1 VFVPLLQDVLKQ
13 QKISIS
19 GTGYEIPKLT
29 RSAIRL
35 FTACTILLL
44 LRSPALAHD
53 IITTKL
59 TYSRDISRIFARR
72 CVSCHAA
79 NASIPLVSYQTA
91 RPWAVAIKEQV
102 LSRAMPPWGAVKGFG
117 DLSPDAALSQEEI
130 LIISAWVVG
139 GAPEGDPAT
148 LPKNNIAVPPA
159 PLGSFVPALQVSTK
173 TTLARPLRLAGLRPE
188 DSATS
193 ARITAQLPDG
203 RIEPLVWLYRYDAR
217 AQRTF
222 RFRTP
227 ISLPAGTVIESTAP
241 VRFMLETT
249 GHSEVTGTV
258 KETVLTTPRR

>member
-1 VFVPLLQDVLKQ
+1 M
-13 QKISIS
+13 
-19 GTGYEIPKLT
+19 
-29 RSAIRL
+29 
-35 FTACTILLL
+35 
-44 LRSPALAHD
+44 
-53 IITTKL
+53 
-59 TYSRDISRIFARR
+59 
-72 CVSCHAA
+72 SCHAA
-79 NASIPLVSYQTA
+79 NASIPLVSYQTV

-148 LPKNNIAVPPA
+148 LPKKNIAVLSA
-159 PLGSFVPALQVSTK
+159 PLGSFAPAVQVSTK

-188 DSATS
+188 NNSAS

-249 GHSEVTGTV
+249 DHSEVTGTV

>member
-1 VFVPLLQDVLKQ
+1 VFVPLLQDVSKQ

-29 RSAIRL
+29 RPVLRL
-35 FTACTILLL
+35 LTACTILFL
-44 LRSPALAHD
+44 LRSPAPAHD

-79 NASIPLVSYQTA
+79 NASIPLVSYETV

-148 LPKNNIAVPPA
+148 LPKNEIATPPA
-159 PLGSFVPALQVSTK
+159 ASGSLAAAVQVSNE
-173 TTLARPLRLAGLRPE
+173 TTLAKPLRLAALRPE
-188 DSATS
+188 SSVAS
-193 ARITAQLPDG
+193 ARITARLPDG

-217 AQRTF
+217 APRIF
-222 RFRTP
+222 RFRAP
-227 ISLPAGTVIESTAP
+227 ILLPAGTVVDSTSP
-241 VRFMLETT
+241 VRFALETT

>member
-1 VFVPLLQDVLKQ
+1 LFIPLLQDAANPKL
-13 QKISIS
+13 IS

-29 RSAIRL
+29 RLAIRI
-35 FTACTILLL
+35 FTACTILFL

-72 CVSCHAA
+72 CVSCHAG
-79 NASIPLVSYQTA
+79 NASIPLVSYETV

-102 LSRAMPPWGAVKGFG
+102 LSRAMPPWGAAKGFG
-117 DLSPDAALSQEEI
+117 DLSPDGALSQEEI

-148 LPKNNIAVPPA
+148 MPKNEIAMPPA
-159 PLGSFVPALQVSTK
+159 ALGSLEEAVQVSNETNLVK
-173 TTLARPLRLAGLRPE
+173 PLRLSALRPE
-188 DSATS
+188 SNVAS
-193 ARITAQLPDG
+193 ARITARLPDG
-203 RIEPLVWLYRYDAR
+203 RIVPLVWLYRYDAR

-222 RFRTP
+222 RFRAP
-227 ISLPAGTVIESTAP
+227 ILLPAGTVVESTAP
-241 VRFMLETT
+241 ARFSLETT